1 MELQILISKK
11 GTHVVTASNLYDALQ
26 LPPHKYNSNIAK
38 WLSDFYAFANDIR
51 QPGILTD
58 YAPRNLNLSKRKDF
72 YLSLEFAK
80 LIALNSDSKVK
91 QEYARYLKRAEDR
104 RKEDGKFSK
113 EQIVTVLELT
123 KAMGL
128 ISCQKSVEK
137 EHLKKYEQ
145 KTGFPHKWWEYRAQL
160 LGYSINEL
168 QAKMNEVGKNY
179 KGKNLLQMLVYLD
192 KYEIIRMAVIDLFL
206 ALGKSTSYSKDMG
219 DLAKVFAKEMKI
231 EIFDDRD
238 SEINFIPKDVN
249 PQLVE
254 EVKTLNTTNLL
265 KAC

>member
-1 MELQILISKK
+1 MELQILVSKK
-11 GTHVVTASNLYDALQ
+11 GTHVITASNLYDALQ

-38 WLSDFYAFANDIR
+38 WLSDFYAFSNDIR

-58 YAPRNLNLSKRKDF
+58 YAPRNLKLSKRKDF

-145 KTGFPHKWWEYRAQL
+145 KTGYPHKWWEYRAQL
-160 LGYSINEL
+160 LGYSTSEL

-238 SEINFIPKDVN
+238 SGINFIPKDVN

>member
-11 GTHVVTASNLYDALQ
+11 GTHVVTASNLYAALQ
-26 LPPHKYNSNIAK
+26 LPQHKYNSSLAK
-38 WLSDFYAFANDIR
+38 WLSDFYAFFDDIR
-51 QPGILTD
+51 LPQPMTD
-58 YAPRNLNLSKRKDF
+58 FAPRKLKLSKRKDF
-72 YLSLEFAK
+72 YLSIELAK
-80 LIALNSDSKVK
+80 LITLNSDSKVK
-91 QEYARYLKRAEDR
+91 REYACYLKRAENRMKD
-104 RKEDGKFSK
+104 DGKFSK
-113 EQIVTVLELT
+113 DQIITVLELT

-137 EHLKKYEQ
+137 EHMKKYEQ
-145 KTGFPHKWWEYRAQL
+145 KTGYPHKWWEYRAKL
-160 LGYSINEL
+160 LGYSADEL
-168 QAKMNEVGKNY
+168 QDRMEEVGKNY
-179 KGKNLLQMLVYLD
+179 KGKNLLQMLMYLD

-206 ALGKSTSYSKDMG
+206 ALGKSTTYSKAMG

-231 EIFDDRD
+231 EIFDDRK
-238 SEINFIPKDVN
+238 SEINFIPKDIN